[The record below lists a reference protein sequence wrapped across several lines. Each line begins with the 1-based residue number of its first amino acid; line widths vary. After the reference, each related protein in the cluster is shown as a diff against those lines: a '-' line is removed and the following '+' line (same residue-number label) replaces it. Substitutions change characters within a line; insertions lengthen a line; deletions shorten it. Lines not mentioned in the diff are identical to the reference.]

1 MPIQFPDFQRISYDE
16 ANPLFKGMEQG
27 QRLTQGFMAF
37 PQDMQA
43 KILANQIAQVQ
54 AKYAEPM
61 AQGNLTKLNQEN
73 QYNPRIWESE
83 MNLRGAQATNLGAE
97 TKKTNYLL
105 EHPGFMGGDE
115 TKSLEALRQMGLVG
129 ANYQQQNQPQPQQGG
144 QPPMQQPQQGQPG
157 GFSMP
162 NPMQPQG
169 QGQGQPQQMGGF
181 TPMPGNQQAQQM
193 AQQQQMQQQQ
203 QQAHAAQLSNAI
215 TQAVQRQQQAMSI
228 PQSQLQG
235 GGGTPSGQGFDVN
248 TLVQALIQKPMTDLQ
263 YKQTLTKVLQQNLA
277 GKAYNSMPM
286 VEKEYS
292 LSQARSLGYTGEEA
306 SKLLNQGYDLRSM
319 AQAKGYNPDDP
330 TSWPVARGA
339 PTTAIQ
345 TRIQRANSTLAALNA
360 VDPEISAAYAK
371 YSPRFANVSPALIK
385 DMISGENPDAQA
397 DALASYALYPEIS
410 ALRINAMGGNV
421 GEGAIQHIADAAFAR
436 INTLGISPNSFVYQ
450 KVQQKVMRLI
460 SKMNHAENAAVYGQ
474 RNQSFEEDDRNA
486 ASGTSADLGHLSDE
500 QLQKIAGGGQ

>member
-1 MPIQFPDFQRISYDE
+1 MPIQFPDFGRISYDE
-16 ANPLFKGMEQG
+16 ANPLFHGIEQG
-27 QRLTQGFMAF
+27 QKLTQGFMMF

-83 MNLRGAQATNLGAE
+83 IGLRGAQATNLGAE
-97 TKKTNYLL
+97 TRKTNYML

-129 ANYQQQNQPQPQQGG
+129 ANYQQQNQSQQQQQ
-144 QPPMQQPQQGQPG
+144 QPPMPQQQQQGQPG

-169 QGQGQPQQMGGF
+169 QGQPAGQPQMGGF

-193 AQQQQMQQQQ
+193 AQQQQVQQQQ

-248 TLVQALIQKPMTDLQ
+248 SLVQALIQKPMTDLQ

-292 LSQARSLGYTGEEA
+292 LSQARGFGYTGEEA

-319 AQAKGYNPDDP
+319 AQAKGYNPEDP
-330 TSWPVARGA
+330 TSWPTARGA

-385 DMISGENPDAQA
+385 DMLSGENPDAQA

-450 KVQQKVMRLI
+450 KVQKRVMSLI

-474 RNQSFEEDDRNA
+474 RNQSFEDDDRNA
-486 ASGTSADLGHLSDE
+486 AGGGNSDLSHLSDE
-500 QLQKIAGGGQ
+500 ELQRIAGAG